1 MYIRGLF
8 RSSMEEQSVRYL
20 DECQIRDVAV
30 GSAVLGTGGGGNPYL
45 GMVGAIEAVRKHGD
59 LQLYSIDELPDDT
72 LAVSPFAIGS
82 PVPFIERLSMTDEIM
97 AAFKAM
103 SRYFG
108 REIGAIIPAEIGGV
122 NSVIPLAVGR
132 ELGLPVIDAD
142 GMGRAYPEIQLCTFT
157 LYGHQASP
165 LAVADEHGNVSII
178 DTIDNFWV
186 ERIARPV
193 AVEMGAIAG
202 GVGFPITVGDLK
214 EAAVLGTVSYAESIG
229 RAIREAHDAHIDPI
243 EAVLSATQG
252 FQLFQGRI
260 IDVQRRI
267 ERGWAL
273 GDVTIEGVDDYAD
286 SSMTVQF
293 QNEHLVA
300 IRDGDILASV
310 PDLIAILDS
319 ERGTPITTEE
329 LRYGFR
335 VTVIAM
341 PSDEKW
347 RTPAGIELGGPRH
360 FRYDIDFVP
369 VEERFGAIA

>member
-1 MYIRGLF
+1 MR
-8 RSSMEEQSVRYL
+8 QL
-20 DECQIRDVAV
+20 DEGQIRDIAV

-45 GMVGAIEAVRKHGD
+45 GMVGAIQAIRKHGD

-108 REIGAIIPAEIGGV
+108 KEIGAIIPAEIGGV

-132 ELGLPVIDAD
+132 ELGLPVLDAD

-157 LYGHQASP
+157 LYGHKAAP
-165 LAVADEHGNVSII
+165 LAVADEHGNVSVI
-178 DTIDNFWV
+178 DTIDNVWA

-214 EAAVLGTVSYAESIG
+214 EAAVLDTVTYAETIG
-229 RAIREAHDAHIDPI
+229 RAIRESHEQHNDPI
-243 EAVLSATQG
+243 EAVLTVTRG

-260 IDVQRRI
+260 VDVQRRI
-267 ERGWAL
+267 EKGWAL
-273 GDVTIEGVDDYAD
+273 GEVVIAGVDEYDG
-286 SSMTVQF
+286 SQMIVQF

-300 IRDGDILASV
+300 MRDGEVLASV

-341 PSDEKW
+341 PSDKKW

-369 VEERFGAIA
+369 VEDRFGVSAAAR

>member
-1 MYIRGLF
+1 MRH
-8 RSSMEEQSVRYL
+8 L
-20 DECQIRDVAV
+20 DEKQIKDIAV

-45 GMVGAIEAVRKHGD
+45 GMLGAIQAVRKYGD
-59 LQLYSIDELPDDT
+59 LQLYTLDELPDDT
-72 LAVSPFAIGS
+72 LAVCPFAIGA
-82 PVPFIERLSMTDEIM
+82 PVPFVERLSMTEEIM
-97 AAFKAM
+97 TAFTAM

-108 REIGAIIPAEIGGV
+108 KEIGAIIPAEIGGV

-157 LYGHQASP
+157 LFGHKASP
-165 LAVADEHGNVSII
+165 LAVADEHGNVTII
-178 DTIDNFWV
+178 DTIDNHWV

-193 AVEMGAIAG
+193 ATEMGAIAG

-214 EAAVLGTVSYAESIG
+214 EAAITGTVTYAESIG
-229 RAIREAHDAHIDPI
+229 RSIREAHDTNSDPI
-243 EAVLSATQG
+243 EAVLSSAHG

-260 IDVQRRI
+260 VDVQRRV

-273 GDVTIEGVDDYAD
+273 GEVVISGTDD
-286 SSMTVQF
+286 SSDSEMIVRF

-300 IRDGDILASV
+300 IRDGEVLASV
-310 PDLIAILDS
+310 PDLIAILDT
-319 ERGTPITTEE
+319 ERGEPITTEE

-341 PSDEKW
+341 PSDAKW
-347 RTPAGIELGGPRH
+347 RTPAGIALGGPRH
-360 FRYDIDFVP
+360 FHYDIDFVP
-369 VEERFGAIA
+369 VEERFAAI

>member
-1 MYIRGLF
+1 M
-8 RSSMEEQSVRYL
+8 RYL
-20 DECQIRDVAV
+20 DEDQIRDVAV

-45 GMVGAIEAVRKHGD
+45 GMVGAIQAVRKHGN

-72 LAVSPFAIGS
+72 LAVCPFAIGS

-97 AAFKAM
+97 VAFEAM

-108 REIGAIIPAEIGGV
+108 KDIGAIIPAEIGGV

-132 ELGLPVIDAD
+132 ELGLPVIDGD

-157 LYGHQASP
+157 LYGHKAAP
-165 LAVADEHGNVSII
+165 LAVADEHGNVSVL

-186 ERIARPV
+186 ERLARPV

-202 GVGFPITVGDLK
+202 GVGFPITVRDLK
-214 EAAVLGTVSYAESIG
+214 EAAVLGTVSFAETIG
-229 RAIREAHDAHIDPI
+229 RAIREAHAGHGDPVD
-243 EAVLSATQG
+243 AVLSATHG
-252 FQLFQGRI
+252 FRLFQGRI
-260 IDVQRRI
+260 VDVQRRI

-273 GDVTIEGVDDYAD
+273 GEVTIAGIDDDAD
-286 SSMTVQF
+286 SEMIVRF

-300 IRDGDILASV
+300 IRDGEILASV

-335 VTVIAM
+335 VAVIAM

-360 FRYDIDFVP
+360 FHYDIDFVP
-369 VEERFGAIA
+369 VEERFGAVS

>member
-1 MYIRGLF
+1 
-8 RSSMEEQSVRYL
+8 MEEQSVRYL

>member
-1 MYIRGLF
+1 M
-8 RSSMEEQSVRYL
+8 RYL

-273 GDVTIEGVDDYAD
+273 GDVTIEGVGDYAD

>member
-1 MYIRGLF
+1 
-8 RSSMEEQSVRYL
+8 MEEQRVRYL
-20 DECQIRDVAV
+20 DECQIRDIAV

-45 GMVGAIEAVRKHGD
+45 GMVGAIQAVRRHGD

-97 AAFKAM
+97 AAFNAM

-108 REIGAIIPAEIGGV
+108 KEIGAIIPAEIGGV

-142 GMGRAYPEIQLCTFT
+142 GMGRAYPEIHLCTFT
-157 LYGHQASP
+157 LYGHKAAP
-165 LAVADEHGNVSII
+165 LAVADEHGNVSVI
-178 DTIDNFWV
+178 DTIDNVWA

-229 RAIREAHDAHIDPI
+229 RAIREAHDGHTDPI
-243 EAVLSATQG
+243 EAVLATTSG
-252 FQLFQGRI
+252 FQLFNGRI
-260 IDVQRRI
+260 VDVQRRI
-267 ERGWAL
+267 EHGWAL
-273 GDVTIEGVDDYAD
+273 GEVIIEGVDDAGG
-286 SSMTVQF
+286 STMTVQF
-293 QNEHLVA
+293 QNEHLIA
-300 IRDGDILASV
+300 IRDGEVLASV

-319 ERGTPITTEE
+319 ERGAPITTEE

-360 FRYDIDFVP
+360 FRYDIDFLP

>member
-260 IDVQRRI
+260 IDVERRI

>member
-1 MYIRGLF
+1 M
-8 RSSMEEQSVRYL
+8 RYL

>member
-273 GDVTIEGVDDYAD
+273 GDVTIEGVGDYAD

>member
-8 RSSMEEQSVRYL
+8 HSSMEEQSVRYL

-273 GDVTIEGVDDYAD
+273 GDVTIEGVGDYAD